1 MRLSDDLKQCMDM
14 ALAEARAR
22 RNELATV
29 EHLLYAFTH
38 DDATRSILDKAGAD
52 LDSLREKLDHHLATQ
67 IPTLPENVALRV
79 HPSAGFTRVVQ
90 RAALHVQGAG
100 KDEVQ
105 TGNVLVAMYAE
116 PDSFAAY
123 ILEQCWVRRLDIVRF
138 LSHGIAKKRGEGA
151 GADGRGERPDRVE
164 RLDGSRPGSEYSVD
178 DEEGQ
183 GDKDALQLYTTNLNE
198 RAREGDIDP
207 LIGRHKEV
215 SRVIHVLKRRRK
227 NNPLLVGEAGVGKT
241 AIVEGLAKKIEQG
254 EVPPFLKGVTVY
266 ALDMGALIAGTRYRG
281 DFEERFKAVINK
293 LMEEPEKNIL
303 FIDELHTVV
312 GAGATSGG
320 SLDASN
326 MIKPALQSGKLR
338 CIGATTHDEHRKH
351 VGRDPA
357 FARRFQVVEVLE
369 PTRDDAVAI
378 LKGLAPEFEK
388 FHKVRYDDPAIE
400 AAVDLSSRYIQDKR
414 LPDKAIDVIDEA
426 GAKQALAELTE
437 VKVEE
442 IRDIVTGMA
451 RVPKESVDRDDRSAL
466 KELDVRLKQKV
477 FHQDQAV
484 DAVSRSIRLARAGL
498 RSVERPIGSFLFMGP
513 TGVGKTELAKQL
525 AKILGVSFQRFD
537 MSEYAEEYSVSRLIG
552 SAPGYVGYDQGG
564 VLTEAINRNPHSVLL
579 LDEIEKAHPRIFNL
593 LLQVMDHGALT
604 DNHGRKVDFRHV
616 ILIMTSNVGAAD
628 MAKRKPGFSDGLTFG
643 DGEVEMKRL
652 FPPEFRNRMDAVVR
666 FAPLPFEAML
676 PIVDK
681 LVVELEGNLASK
693 KVRIRLTDSARAWFA
708 KKGYEPAMGA
718 RPMARVL
725 RQELSE
731 KLAEEILYGA
741 LEEGGVAVVDAPDGA
756 DGKLAFSFEPLPVEG
771 ADAVGGEVVEV
782 G

>member
-1 MRLSDDLKQCMDM
+1 MKLSNELKVCMDM

-38 DDATRSILDKAGAD
+38 DETTRVILDKSGAD
-52 LDSLREKLDHHLATQ
+52 LDRLREKLDHHLSTQ
-67 IPTLPENVALRV
+67 VPALPDNAALRV

-105 TGNVLVAMYAE
+105 TGNVLVAIYAE

-123 ILEQCWVRRLDIVRF
+123 ILEQCGVRRLDIVRF
-138 LSHGIAKKRGEGA
+138 LSHGTAKRKGEPGGLGGDGVEGA
-151 GADGRGERPDRVE
+151 EAG
-164 RLDGSRPGSEYSVD
+164 RPGSEYSG
-178 DEEGQ
+178 EEEASGE
-183 GDKDALQLYTTNLNE
+183 KDPLELYTTNLNK

-215 SRVIHVLKRRRK
+215 TRVVHVLRRRRK

-241 AIVEGLAKKIEQG
+241 AIVEGLAKKIEAG

-266 ALDMGALIAGTRYRG
+266 SLDMGALIAGTRYRG

-293 LMEEPEKNIL
+293 LMENPERNIL

-312 GAGATSGG
+312 GAGSTSGG

-351 VGRDPA
+351 IGRDPA

-378 LKGLAPEFEK
+378 LHGLKPEFEK
-388 FHKVRYDDPAIE
+388 FHGVSYDDPAIE
-400 AAVDLSSRYIQDKR
+400 AAVDLSTRYIQDKR
-414 LPDKAIDVIDEA
+414 LPDKAIDIIDEA
-426 GAKQALAELTE
+426 GAKQALAEIGT

-451 RVPKESVDRDDRSAL
+451 RVPKESIDRDDRSAL
-466 KELDVRLKQKV
+466 KELDKRLKAKV
-477 FHQDQAV
+477 FFQDNAV
-484 DAVSRSIRLARAGL
+484 DTVARAIRLARAGL
-498 RSVERPIGSFLFMGP
+498 RPIERPIGSFLFMGP

-525 AKILGVSFQRFD
+525 ANTLGVTFQRFD

-564 VLTEAINRNPHSVLL
+564 VLTEAISRNPHSVLL

-628 MAKRKPGFSDGLTFG
+628 MAKKKPGFGDGVSFG
-643 DGEVEMKRL
+643 DGDSEMKRL

-666 FAPLPFEAML
+666 FAPLPFEAMG

-681 LVVELEGNLASK
+681 LVVELEGNLAQK
-693 KVRIRLTDSARAWFA
+693 KVRIRLTDASRDFFS

-731 KLAEEILYGA
+731 RLAEEILYGA
-741 LEEGGVAVVDAPDGA
+741 LENGGVAVVDAV
-756 DGKLAFSFEPLPVEG
+756 DGKLVFSFEPLPAPEEQV
-771 ADAVGGEVVEV
+771 AA
-782 G
+782 